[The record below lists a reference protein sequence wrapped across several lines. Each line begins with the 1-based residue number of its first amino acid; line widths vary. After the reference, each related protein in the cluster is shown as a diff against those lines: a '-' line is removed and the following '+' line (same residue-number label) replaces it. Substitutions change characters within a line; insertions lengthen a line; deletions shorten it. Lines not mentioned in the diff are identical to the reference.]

1 MSVFELLHHGICN
14 LGDATKDPSKSN
26 THIFFMMT
34 MANAILI
41 GKRGAKL
48 NTCPVSHYS
57 SIISEL
63 PS

>member
-48 NTCPVSHYS
+48 NTFQVK
-57 SIISEL
+57 
-63 PS
+63 